1 MSEAKDEHT
10 RKRQILLTLY
20 KDAEQCLEDMDDNIL
35 SLLQTNVGN
44 IEDNVK
50 NHKLQLAREEYF
62 LLVAGI

>member
-44 IEDNVK
+44 IEENVK